1 MSKKK
6 KVWRIITD
14 VLAVL
19 GVLFIVYMS
28 VMIYQE
34 RKKLI
39 KIDPNLEESYTGEY
53 PRYINEV
60 NEDDIDIFKMAFQIL
75 NIRLHQLGLTGSTNA
90 RDDLDVRS
98 AIQFNDSIEIFC
110 SRDCF
115 HIVTRF
121 QKLKFFH
128 FSKPLRCTYY
138 TVC

>member
-1 MSKKK
+1 MKKYPIYLLISLLLPS
-6 KVWRIITD
+6 VF
-14 VLAVL
+14 L
-19 GVLFIVYMS
+19 GS
-28 VMIYQE
+28 CGE
-34 RKKLI
+34 DR
-39 KIDPNLEESYTGEY
+39 SGEY
-53 PRYINEV
+53 YALIAAKTWIYETMQQNYLFY
-60 NEDDIDIFKMAFQIL
+60 EDLPAEDNIDFFKIAFQIR
-75 NIRLHQLGLTGSTNA
+75 NIRLHQFGLTRSTNT

>member
-1 MSKKK
+1 M
-6 KVWRIITD
+6 VFLDFFIRQIHEVDEDNID
-14 VLAVL
+14 V
-19 GVLFIVYMS
+19 F
-28 VMIYQE
+28 
-34 RKKLI
+34 
-39 KIDPNLEESYTGEY
+39 KI
-53 PRYINEV
+53 
-60 NEDDIDIFKMAFQIL
+60 AFQIR
-75 NIRLHQLGLTGSTNA
+75 NICLHQFGLTRSPNTC
-90 RDDLDVRS
+90 DDLDVRS

>member
-1 MSKKK
+1 M
-6 KVWRIITD
+6 VYLEPVRMNMERMFIRQIHEVDEDNID
-14 VLAVL
+14 V
-19 GVLFIVYMS
+19 F
-28 VMIYQE
+28 
-34 RKKLI
+34 
-39 KIDPNLEESYTGEY
+39 KI
-53 PRYINEV
+53 
-60 NEDDIDIFKMAFQIL
+60 AFQIR
-75 NIRLHQLGLTGSTNA
+75 NIRLHQFGLTRSTNA

-98 AIQFNDSIEIFC
+98 TIQFNDSIEIFC

>member
-1 MSKKK
+1 M
-6 KVWRIITD
+6 VFLD
-14 VLAVL
+14 F
-19 GVLFIVYMS
+19 FICQ
-28 VMIYQE
+28 IH
-34 RKKLI
+34 
-39 KIDPNLEESYTGEY
+39 
-53 PRYINEV
+53 EV
-60 NEDDIDIFKMAFQIL
+60 NEDDIDILKVAFQIL

-90 RDDLDVRS
+90 RDDFDVRS
-98 AIQFNDSIEIFC
+98 AVQFNDSIEIFC